1 MLEMNS
7 GWNKEIKTEGTQWK
21 CITAVRVSLLHVLCW
36 EWTEI
41 VLQNHNVPKIYMWTP
56 EDASTRWS
64 QRQADT
70 FKQQAMKLISERRR
84 NVRRTFFFLYSSKL
98 SDIFFFPGAT
108 FFFSSLHKLFSGI
121 FLHFIWTLS
130 VKRGCSCFKTVKTF
144 FLYLYFFLLHVKLSE
159 NKFQKENYIFILCY
173 IWNRNIFSLT
183 MTFSSRRIFSSEI
196 KIKWIFI
203 YPCETESKQRDKRQT
218 FLKNIFSLHLT
229 QKMSHNKNNLSV
241 KTIEKKLLFFIFPG
255 QFFLSCLT
263 PQSITP
269 LFL

>member
-1 MLEMNS
+1 MA
-7 GWNKEIKTEGTQWK
+7 EIKTEGNNENASQQWESVCYTSSVGNEQK
-21 CITAVRVSLLHVLCW
+21 S
-36 EWTEI
+36 
-41 VLQNHNVPKIYMWTP
+41 Y
-56 EDASTRWS
+56 S
-64 QRQADT
+64 
-70 FKQQAMKLISERRR
+70 KLIETHF
-84 NVRRTFFFLYSSKL
+84 RTMKKCQEDIFLFLYSSKL

>member
-1 MLEMNS
+1 MKMHHSSESQSVTRPLLGMNR
-7 GWNKEIKTEGTQWK
+7 NR
-21 CITAVRVSLLHVLCW
+21 TAEPQRA
-36 EWTEI
+36 
-41 VLQNHNVPKIYMWTP
+41 PKIYMWTP
-56 EDASTRWS
+56 GDASTRWS

>member
-56 EDASTRWS
+56 GDASTRWS

-121 FLHFIWTLS
+121 FLHVIWTLS

-144 FLYLYFFLLHVKLSE
+144 FLYLYFFL
-159 NKFQKENYIFILCY
+159 FF
-173 IWNRNIFSLT
+173 FT
-183 MTFSSRRIFSSEI
+183 
-196 KIKWIFI
+196 
-203 YPCETESKQRDKRQT
+203 CETEWNQISERKLYFYIVLYLKQEHFFFDNDIFFQEN
-218 FLKNIFSLHLT
+218 FLKWI
-229 QKMSHNKNNLSV
+229 KNQVNFYLSMWN
-241 KTIEKKLLFFIFPG
+241 
-255 QFFLSCLT
+255 
-263 PQSITP
+263 
-269 LFL
+269 

>member
-84 NVRRTFFFLYSSKL
+84 NVRRTFSFFCIVLNWV
-98 SDIFFFPGAT
+98 IFFFFITSQT
-108 FFFSSLHKLFSGI
+108 FLWNISSLHLNSISEKRMFMFQNSKNMFFIVILFSFFFYMWNWVKTNFRKKII
-121 FLHFIWTLS
+121 FLYCVIFET
-130 VKRGCSCFKTVKTF
+130 GTF
-144 FLYLYFFLLHVKLSE
+144 FLWQWHFLPGEFSQVK
-159 NKFQKENYIFILCY
+159 
-173 IWNRNIFSLT
+173 
-183 MTFSSRRIFSSEI
+183 
-196 KIKWIFI
+196 
-203 YPCETESKQRDKRQT
+203 
-218 FLKNIFSLHLT
+218 
-229 QKMSHNKNNLSV
+229 
-241 KTIEKKLLFFIFPG
+241 
-255 QFFLSCLT
+255 
-263 PQSITP
+263 
-269 LFL
+269 

>member
-41 VLQNHNVPKIYMWTP
+41 VLQNHNVPKIYICTP

-84 NVRRTFFFLYSSKL
+84 NVRRTFSFFCIVLNWV
-98 SDIFFFPGAT
+98 I

-144 FLYLYFFLLHVKLSE
+144 FLYLYFFL
-159 NKFQKENYIFILCY
+159 FFFYM
-173 IWNRNIFSLT
+173 WN
-183 MTFSSRRIFSSEI
+183 
-196 KIKWIFI
+196 W
-203 YPCETESKQRDKRQT
+203 
-218 FLKNIFSLHLT
+218 
-229 QKMSHNKNNLSV
+229 V
-241 KTIEKKLLFFIFPG
+241 KTNFRKKLIFLYCVIFETG
-255 QFFLSCLT
+255 TFFLW
-263 PQSITP
+263 QWH
-269 LFL
+269 FLPGEFSQVK

>member
-7 GWNKEIKTEGTQWK
+7 GWNKDRREQWK
-21 CITAVRVSLLHVLCW
+21 CITAVRVNSLHVLCW

-56 EDASTRWS
+56 GDASTRWS

-84 NVRRTFFFLYSSKL
+84 NVRRTFFFLYSPKL

-121 FLHFIWTLS
+121 FLHVIWTLS

-144 FLYLYFFLLHVKLSE
+144 FLYLYFFL
-159 NKFQKENYIFILCY
+159 FFFYM
-173 IWNRNIFSLT
+173 WN
-183 MTFSSRRIFSSEI
+183 
-196 KIKWIFI
+196 W
-203 YPCETESKQRDKRQT
+203 
-218 FLKNIFSLHLT
+218 
-229 QKMSHNKNNLSV
+229 V
-241 KTIEKKLLFFIFPG
+241 KTNFRKKIIFLYCVIFETG
-255 QFFLSCLT
+255 TFFLW
-263 PQSITP
+263 QWH
-269 LFL
+269 FLPGEFSQVK

>member
-7 GWNKEIKTEGTQWK
+7 GWNKDRREQWK
-21 CITAVRVSLLHVLCW
+21 CITAVRVNSLHVLCW

-84 NVRRTFFFLYSSKL
+84 NVRRTFSFFCIVLNWV
-98 SDIFFFPGAT
+98 IFFFFITSQT
-108 FFFSSLHKLFSGI
+108 FLWNISSLHLNSISEKRMFMFQNSKNIFFIFILFS
-121 FLHFIWTLS
+121 
-130 VKRGCSCFKTVKTF
+130 F
-144 FLYLYFFLLHVKLSE
+144 FFLHVKLSE

-203 YPCETESKQRDKRQT
+203 YPCETKSKQRDKRQT

-229 QKMSHNKNNLSV
+229 QKMSHNKKKLSV